1 MTEKKMHRE
10 QRISVFDA
18 QGSITT
24 HSIVYWARNIMRLT
38 DTQNAYVIRRLLDEY
53 RQKLKIPQGNFL
65 ALSSENF
72 AVPEC
77 TGPTAKRLGILTQR
91 ICYFAGQIEHFRP
104 KCAIVHWEA
113 SVEEWVGFS
122 RPELCPSAFLQSTR
136 GYARPDETL
145 QKKTLNEGVPGKNG
159 EPGAAEPRVDQDEEP
174 VNCPVTTDMRQTEDS
189 IFRQHLAVHD
199 EPEKVTVAT
208 QRAPEEDKIPRQN
221 EAVIPERTASLGPPS
236 QE

>member
-1 MTEKKMHRE
+1 
-10 QRISVFDA
+10 
-18 QGSITT
+18 
-24 HSIVYWARNIMRLT
+24 MRLT
-38 DTQNAYVIRRLLDEY
+38 DTQDAYVIRRLLDEY

-72 AVPEC
+72 AVPAADVEKLFDDEYDDLGPVWSYEC

-145 QKKTLNEGVPGKNG
+145 QKNNLNEGVPGRNG

-174 VNCPVTTDMRQTEDS
+174 VNCPVTTDIRRPEDS
-189 IFRQHLAVHD
+189 VFRQHLAVHD

-208 QRAPEEDKIPRQN
+208 QRAPEENKIPRQN